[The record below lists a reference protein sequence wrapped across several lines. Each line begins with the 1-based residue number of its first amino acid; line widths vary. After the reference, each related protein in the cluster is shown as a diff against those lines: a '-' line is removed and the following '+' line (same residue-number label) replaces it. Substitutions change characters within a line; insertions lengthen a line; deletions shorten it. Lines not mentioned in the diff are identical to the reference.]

1 MKNYNEYT
9 VEDFVQDP
17 SFRQWVLDNTPDSK
31 AFWEPWVLQYPE
43 QKENI
48 DLAKSMILGLR
59 IKKIPVPA
67 HDIERGIEHIL
78 AQTESYEA
86 PVVSIFQRSWFRIA
100 AAVALFVSVG
110 LWWTLSKAPKNNF
123 TEGVVNTETQ
133 SKKVTLPDGSTVIL
147 EKNSEIHYAK
157 DFAGQ
162 LREVQFK
169 GEGLFD
175 VVKDPNKPFVVN
187 TDKIITKVLGT
198 SFTIKAF
205 DNDNQIT
212 VNVLRGKVSVMALKT
227 KTAQQDVKAEVILIP
242 NQKAVF
248 SKSEARLEQT
258 IVDKPIVLT
267 NDDTVKQVVFEE
279 QPVSTIFEAL
289 EKIYNVD
296 IIFDSK
302 ILKNCAITTTLTD
315 EPLFEKLNAICKSI
329 GATYK
334 VVGVQVVVEGTSC
347 D

>member
-17 SFRQWVLDNTPDSK
+17 SFRQWVLDHTPDSK
-31 AFWEPWVLQYPE
+31 AFWESWVLQNPE
-43 QKENI
+43 QKETI

-59 IKKIPVPA
+59 IKEIPVST

-78 AQTESYEA
+78 AQTESYDT
-86 PVVSIFQRSWFRIA
+86 PIVSIFQRSWFRIA
-100 AAVALFVSVG
+100 AAIALFVSVG
-110 LWWTLSKAPKNNF
+110 LWWTLSKASKDNF

-133 SKKVTLPDGSTVIL
+133 SKKVTLPDGSTVVL

-157 DFAGQ
+157 DFARQ
-162 LREVQFK
+162 FREVQFK

-175 VVKDPNKPFVVN
+175 VVKDPNKPFIVN
-187 TDKIITKVLGT
+187 TGNVITKVLGT
-198 SFTIKAF
+198 SFTVKSF

-212 VNVLRGKVSVMALKT
+212 VNVIRGKVSVVALKT
-227 KTAQQDVKAEVILIP
+227 KTTQQNAKEEVILVP

-248 SKSEARLEQT
+248 SKNEARLEQT
-258 IVDKPIVLT
+258 IVDKPIALVS
-267 NDDTVKQVVFEE
+267 NDTAKQIIFEE

-289 EKIYNVD
+289 EKTYNVD
-296 IIFDSK
+296 IVFDNK

-334 VVGVQVVVEGTSC
+334 VIGVQVIVEGASC
-347 D
+347 N

>member
-17 SFRQWVLDNTPDSK
+17 SFRQWVLDHTPDSK
-31 AFWEPWVLQYPE
+31 AFWESWVLQNPE
-43 QKENI
+43 QKETIN
-48 DLAKSMILGLR
+48 LAKSMILGLR
-59 IKKIPVPA
+59 IKEIPVST

-78 AQTESYEA
+78 AQTESYET

-100 AAVALFVSVG
+100 AAIALFVSVG
-110 LWWTLSKAPKNNF
+110 LWWTLSKAPKDNF

-133 SKKVTLPDGSTVIL
+133 SKKVTLPDGSTVVL

-162 LREVQFK
+162 FREVQFK

-175 VVKDPNKPFVVN
+175 VVKDPNKPFIVN
-187 TDKIITKVLGT
+187 TGNVITKVLGT
-198 SFTIKAF
+198 SFTVKSF

-212 VNVLRGKVSVMALKT
+212 VNVIRGKVSVVALKT
-227 KTAQQDVKAEVILIP
+227 KTTQQNVKEEVILVP

-248 SKSEARLEQT
+248 SKNEARLEQT
-258 IVDKPIVLT
+258 IVDKPIALVS
-267 NDDTVKQVVFEE
+267 NDTAKQIIFEE

-289 EKIYNVD
+289 EKTYNVD
-296 IIFDSK
+296 IVFDNK
-302 ILKNCAITTTLTD
+302 ILRNCAITTTLTD

-334 VVGVQVVVEGTSC
+334 VIGVQVIVEGASC
-347 D
+347 N

>member
-1 MKNYNEYT
+1 MKNYNEYA

-17 SFRQWVLDNTPDSK
+17 SFRQWVLDHTPDSK
-31 AFWEPWVLQYPE
+31 AFWESWVLQNPE
-43 QKENI
+43 QKETI

-59 IKKIPVPA
+59 IKEIPVSA
-67 HDIERGIEHIL
+67 VDIERGIEHIL
-78 AQTESYEA
+78 AQTESYET

-100 AAVALFVSVG
+100 AAIALFVSVG
-110 LWWTLSKAPKNNF
+110 LWWTLSKAPKDIF

-133 SKKVTLPDGSTVIL
+133 SKKVILPDGSTVIL

-162 LREVQFK
+162 FREVQFK

-175 VVKDPNKPFVVN
+175 VVKDPNKPFIVN
-187 TDKIITKVLGT
+187 TGNVITKVLGT
-198 SFTIKAF
+198 SFTVKSF

-212 VNVLRGKVSVMALKT
+212 VNVIRGKVSVVALKT
-227 KTAQQDVKAEVILIP
+227 KTTQQNAKEEVILVP

-248 SKSEARLEQT
+248 SKNEARLEQT
-258 IVDKPIVLT
+258 IVDKPIALAS
-267 NDDTVKQVVFEE
+267 NDTAKQIIFEE

-289 EKIYNVD
+289 EKTYNVD
-296 IIFDSK
+296 IVFDNK

-334 VVGVQVVVEGTSC
+334 VIGVQVIVEGASC
-347 D
+347 N